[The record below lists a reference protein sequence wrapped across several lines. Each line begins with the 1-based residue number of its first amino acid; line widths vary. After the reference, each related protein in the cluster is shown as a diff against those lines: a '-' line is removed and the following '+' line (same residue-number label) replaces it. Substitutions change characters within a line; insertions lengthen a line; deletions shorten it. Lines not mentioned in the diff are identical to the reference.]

1 MTVAGRRRFSDLFER
16 CRGSGCVRH
25 HPSAQHVWTTHRM
38 RPVGK
43 VALNDLAKV
52 AVELGA
58 VRAGVLVTQSRKSR
72 VHDLVRVVTQ
82 LK

>member
-1 MTVAGRRRFSDLFER
+1 
-16 CRGSGCVRH
+16 
-25 HPSAQHVWTTHRM
+25 M
-38 RPVGK
+38 RPVSK